1 MTNTEWNTYQELERR
16 RNAACLESYGNECR
30 VFVTVDRGGRP
41 VLWMGV
47 SGVMG
52 RGFAFDP
59 ATARELAHRLLLAAD
74 GVDPITP
81 CA

>member
-1 MTNTEWNTYQELERR
+1 MTKAEWNRYAELEARR
-16 RNAACLESYGNECR
+16 FEACLESYANECR
-30 VFVTVDRGGRP
+30 VFVTLDRGGRP

-52 RGFAFDP
+52 RGFSFDP
-59 ATARELAHRLLLAAD
+59 AVARELAHRLLLAAD
-74 GVDPITP
+74 GIDPIRP